1 MVVID
6 KLIHSFITQAPLRG
20 AIRGVLAEVEGH
32 GFGRE
37 GAGKMNETTAKPDFT
52 DAELQFLDSVFE
64 LARQGQTGEL
74 MSVVSSGIPVNLTN
88 SRGDTLLILAAY
100 NRRADTVSALLGA
113 SADTSRVNDM
123 GQTALAA
130 ATFRCDAGIVSALL
144 QAGADPHLGPQSAVA
159 VAQQFGLT
167 NMTTLFT

>member
-1 MVVID
+1 MVLID
-6 KLIHSFITQAPLRG
+6 KLIDSFVTQAPPRG
-20 AIRGVLAEVEGH
+20 AIRGVQAEVKGY

-64 LARQGQTGEL
+64 LAREGHTGEL
-74 MSVVSSGIPVNLTN
+74 MSLVSSGIPVNLTN

-100 NRRADTVSALLGA
+100 HRRADTVSALLSA

-144 QAGADPHLGPQSAVA
+144 LAGADPHLGSQSAVA

-167 NMTTLFT
+167 DMATLFT

>member
-1 MVVID
+1 MVLID
-6 KLIHSFITQAPLRG
+6 RLTHRFVTHAPLRG
-20 AIRGVLAEVEGH
+20 AVRGVLAEFEEY

-37 GAGKMNETTAKPDFT
+37 GAGTMNETTAKADFT
-52 DAELQFLDSVFE
+52 DAELQFLESVFE
-64 LARQGQTGEL
+64 LAREGRTGEL
-74 MSVVSSGIPVNLTN
+74 MSLVSSGIPVNLTN

-100 NRRADTVSALLGA
+100 NRRADTVSALLSA

-130 ATFRCDAGIVSALL
+130 ATFRCDAGIVGALL

-159 VAQQFGLT
+159 VARQFGLT
-167 NMTTLFT
+167 DMAALLT

>member
-1 MVVID
+1 MGEMD
-6 KLIHSFITQAPLRG
+6 
-20 AIRGVLAEVEGH
+20 EVTV
-32 GFGRE
+32 R
-37 GAGKMNETTAKPDFT
+37 PVFT

-64 LARQGQTGEL
+64 LARQGRTGEL
-74 MSVVSSGIPVNLTN
+74 MSCVGSGVPVNLTN

-113 SADTSRVNDM
+113 GADTSRVNDM

-144 QAGADPHLGPQSAVA
+144 RAGADPHFGPQSAVA
-159 VAQQFGLT
+159 VARQFGL
-167 NMTTLFT
+167 MDMAALFT